1 MSKVYK
7 IFTIEMNQM
16 AILYQF
22 GIFIGIFLISYIPY
36 LAKKEKDPDL
46 SWDHYYTINAVYSY
60 IIALVA
66 MFIVLKQ
73 NPLDPIIVDPM
84 TAFGEGLILGVAST
98 PTVKYLRKLFFPDE
112 D

>member
-1 MSKVYK
+1 
-7 IFTIEMNQM
+7 MNQFTV
-16 AILYQF
+16 LYQM

-36 LAKKEKDPDL
+36 LAKKEKDLDL
-46 SWDHYYTINAVYSY
+46 TWNHYYTINAIYSY

-66 MFIVLKQ
+66 MFIVMKQ
-73 NPLDPIIVDPM
+73 SPFDPAVVDHM

-112 D
+112 T